1 MKYTKNQLEGMK
13 AKEIQKIASKEF
25 GIKGAYDM
33 RIGECI
39 DKILEIERAFQK
51 AEREAEK
58 KIKEVEKEEA
68 KKAYLEGAPIGTLVA
83 FKVPDTAI
91 VRPGEK
97 KVKSAKIVGR
107 NVSKK
112 KLRLQTEYDAFYIVP
127 FENVLWVKT
136 GSRWPRSI
144 YNLLKGVTKLEE

>member
-13 AKEIQKIASKEF
+13 AKEIQKVASREF

-33 RIGECI
+33 RKGECI
-39 DKILEIERAFQK
+39 DRILEHQREFQK
-51 AEREAEK
+51 AEREAERK
-58 KIKEVEKEEA
+58 TKEAEKTESKE
-68 KKAYLEGAPIGTLVA
+68 AYLEGAPLGTLVA

-91 VRPGEK
+91 IRPGEK

-144 YNLLKGVTKLEE
+144 YNLLKGVTKLE

>member
-1 MKYTKNQLEGMK
+1 MKYTREQLEGMK
-13 AKEIQKIASKEF
+13 AKEIQRVASKEF

-33 RIGECI
+33 RKGECI
-39 DKILEIERAFQK
+39 DRIL
-51 AEREAEK
+51 
-58 KIKEVEKEEA
+58 EVEKERQKVERKA
-68 KKAYLEGAPIGTLVA
+68 EKEESKEAYLEEAPIGTLVA

-107 NVSKK
+107 NISKR

-144 YNLLKGVTKLEE
+144 YNLLKGVTKIEG

>member
-1 MKYTKNQLEGMK
+1 MKYTKSQLEGMK
-13 AKEIQKIASKEF
+13 AKEVQKVASREF
-25 GIKGAYDM
+25 AIKGAYDM
-33 RIGECI
+33 RKGECI
-39 DKILEIERAFQK
+39 DRILEYQREFQK
-51 AEREAEK
+51 AEREAERQ
-58 KIKEVEKEEA
+58 IKEADKTESKE
-68 KKAYLEGAPIGTLVA
+68 AYLEGAPLGTLVA

-144 YNLLKGVTKLEE
+144 YNLLKGVTKLEG

>member
-1 MKYTKNQLEGMK
+1 MK
-13 AKEIQKIASKEF
+13 AKEIQKVASREF

-33 RIGECI
+33 RKGECI
-39 DKILEIERAFQK
+39 DRILEHQREFQK
-51 AEREAEK
+51 AEREAERK
-58 KIKEVEKEEA
+58 TKEAEKTESKE
-68 KKAYLEGAPIGTLVA
+68 AYLEGAPLGTLVA

-91 VRPGEK
+91 IRPGEK

-144 YNLLKGVTKLEE
+144 YNLLKGVTKLE

>member
-13 AKEIQKIASKEF
+13 AKEIQKVASREF

-33 RIGECI
+33 RKGECV
-39 DKILEIERAFQK
+39 DRILEYQREFQK
-51 AEREAEK
+51 AEREAER
-58 KIKEVEKEEA
+58 KIKEVEKTESKE
-68 KKAYLEGAPIGTLVA
+68 AYLEGAPLGTLVA
-83 FKVPDTAI
+83 FKVPDTVI

-144 YNLLKGVTKLEE
+144 YNLLKGVTKLE

>member
-1 MKYTKNQLEGMK
+1 MKYTRNQLEGMK
-13 AKEIQKIASKEF
+13 AKEIQKVASKEF

-33 RIGECI
+33 RKGECI
-39 DKILEIERAFQK
+39 DRILEYQKEFQK
-51 AEREAEK
+51 AERKAKEAEK
-58 KIKEVEKEEA
+58 AESKE
-68 KKAYLEGAPIGTLVA
+68 AYLEGAPLGTLVA

-91 VRPGEK
+91 VRAGEK

>member
-13 AKEIQKIASKEF
+13 AKKIQKIASKEF

-33 RIGECI
+33 RKGACI
-39 DKILEIERAFQK
+39 DIILECQRNFQK
-51 AEREAEK
+51 AERDAERKIKEAEK
-58 KIKEVEKEEA
+58 AESKE
-68 KKAYLEGAPIGTLVA
+68 AYLEGAPLGTLVA
-83 FKVPDTAI
+83 FKVPDAAI
-91 VRPGEK
+91 VRHGEK

-136 GSRWPRSI
+136 GSRWPRSV

>member
-1 MKYTKNQLEGMK
+1 MKYTKSQLEGMK
-13 AKEIQKIASKEF
+13 AKEVQKVASREF
-25 GIKGAYDM
+25 AIKGAYDM
-33 RIGECI
+33 RKGECI
-39 DKILEIERAFQK
+39 DRILEYQREFQK
-51 AEREAEK
+51 AEREAERK
-58 KIKEVEKEEA
+58 TKETEKTESKE
-68 KKAYLEGAPIGTLVA
+68 AYLEGAPLGTLVA

-144 YNLLKGVTKLEE
+144 YNLLKGVTKLEG

>member
-1 MKYTKNQLEGMK
+1 MKYTKSQLEGMK
-13 AKEIQKIASKEF
+13 AKEIQKVASREF

-33 RIGECI
+33 KKGECI
-39 DKILEIERAFQK
+39 DRILEHQRESQK

-58 KIKEVEKEEA
+58 KVKEAEKTESKE
-68 KKAYLEGAPIGTLVA
+68 AYLEGAPLGTLVA
-83 FKVPDTAI
+83 FKVPDAAI

-107 NVSKK
+107 NISKK

-144 YNLLKGVTKLEE
+144 YNLLKGVTKLEG

>member
-13 AKEIQKIASKEF
+13 AKEIQKVASKEF

-33 RIGECI
+33 RKGECI
-39 DKILEIERAFQK
+39 DRILGHQRESQK
-51 AEREAEK
+51 AEREAERK
-58 KIKEVEKEEA
+58 TKEAEKTESKE
-68 KKAYLEGAPIGTLVA
+68 AYLEGAPLGTLVA
-83 FKVPDTAI
+83 FKIPDTAI

-144 YNLLKGVTKLEE
+144 YNLLKGVTKFEE

>member
-1 MKYTKNQLEGMK
+1 MYSKNELEAKK
-13 AKEIQKIASKEF
+13 AKELQKIASKEF

-33 RIGECI
+33 RKGECV
-39 DKILEIERAFQK
+39 DRILEYQRDFKK
-51 AEREAEK
+51 AEREAER
-58 KIKEVEKEEA
+58 KIKEAEKTESKE
-68 KKAYLEGAPIGTLVA
+68 AYLEGAPLGTLVA

-107 NVSKK
+107 NISKK

-127 FENVLWVKT
+127 FENILWVKT

>member
-1 MKYTKNQLEGMK
+1 MKYTKSQLEGMK
-13 AKEIQKIASKEF
+13 AKEVQKVASREF
-25 GIKGAYDM
+25 GIKWAYDM
-33 RIGECI
+33 RKGECI
-39 DKILEIERAFQK
+39 DRILEYQREFQK
-51 AEREAEK
+51 AEREAERQ
-58 KIKEVEKEEA
+58 IKEAEKKESKE
-68 KKAYLEGAPIGTLVA
+68 AYLEGAPLGTLIA

-91 VRPGEK
+91 IRPGEK

-144 YNLLKGVTKLEE
+144 YNLLKGVTKLEG

>member
-1 MKYTKNQLEGMK
+1 MKYTKSQLEGMK
-13 AKEIQKIASKEF
+13 AKEVQKVASREF

-33 RIGECI
+33 RKGECI
-39 DKILEIERAFQK
+39 DRILEYQREFQK
-51 AEREAEK
+51 AEREAERQIREAEK
-58 KIKEVEKEEA
+58 AESKES
-68 KKAYLEGAPIGTLVA
+68 YLEGAPLGTLVA

-144 YNLLKGVTKLEE
+144 YNLLKGVTKLEG

>member
-33 RIGECI
+33 RKGECI

-107 NVSKK
+107 NKKKK

>member
-33 RIGECI
+33 RKGECI

-68 KKAYLEGAPIGTLVA
+68 KKAYPEL
-83 FKVPDTAI
+83 
-91 VRPGEK
+91 
-97 KVKSAKIVGR
+97 
-107 NVSKK
+107 
-112 KLRLQTEYDAFYIVP
+112 
-127 FENVLWVKT
+127 
-136 GSRWPRSI
+136 
-144 YNLLKGVTKLEE
+144 

>member
-13 AKEIQKIASKEF
+13 AKEIQKVASREF

-33 RIGECI
+33 RKGECI
-39 DKILEIERAFQK
+39 DRILEHQRESQK
-51 AEREAEK
+51 AEREAERK
-58 KIKEVEKEEA
+58 TKEAEKTESKE
-68 KKAYLEGAPIGTLVA
+68 AYLEGAPLGTLVA

-144 YNLLKGVTKLEE
+144 YNLLKGVTKLE